1 MCKTFFLRLLVVL
14 IIPIMLISVPQ
25 NAEAAA
31 QIYLD
36 AAAGPINARIYEA
49 VALPDGNIGAVFNR
63 GGNIMY
69 GILNISKNEWTVVSL
84 GITASS
90 DVNAASLSLD
100 VSGRPHIVFVNTVN
114 DLVYRFFDG
123 SAWTPGQIIDSRNI
137 AGSGVLF
144 SPDIA
149 IDAAGKAHIA
159 YMDSRG
165 GHMGGEG
172 QYIRNDLMC
181 ATNVTGSWVI
191 TVRQFG
197 DGSHASV
204 THNDWREAIAPPKIS
219 LTVTDSPIGA
229 VYYDRHRTGS
239 SDTDIS
245 FNFSYR
251 IYRSIGPFLEAPLII
266 SNTDQRARF
275 SLFDTESDGITI
287 FSLFR
292 NINDL
297 YLKNGVN
304 EIAGT
309 RLNFATS
316 AADFFVDRA
325 DQNKLYYA
333 AISGSA
339 LQLYQDGVFKGPLT
353 LPIALSGIHT
363 KAATVVIG
371 TFQYVLYTDSNGR
384 LQTVSYKTTADAS
397 VPLNSAGFP
406 RVTGETLTG
415 FTLEAQVDE
424 SSRIFYIAVEDGS
437 TVPTSAQIVAGVNYG
452 GVTIR
457 ASGNFAVLP
466 NSINRRV
473 ITGLVAATNY
483 DLYVVA
489 RDGEENLQDLPT
501 LINVATVTPI
511 AVINISAIPGVNA
524 PVTGATPVT
533 SIAETNQYEGNIV
546 WSPVHATFAPGATYT
561 ATITLTPKRG
571 FTLTGVTENF
581 FTVAAAVSTTNVAN
595 SGVVTAVFPAT
606 AVPVTG
612 LAVVQETATINYGSD
627 VQLIATVTPANAT
640 NKNLT
645 WSSNNK
651 TVATVSPTGMVTGV
665 GAGTATITVSTVGG
679 GKTATSTITVVIPH
693 SPSNN
698 AELSELTLSSGT
710 LVPVFAQ
717 STTAYTVNVGNAV
730 SSIDVRATA
739 LHAAVSMTINDENYV
754 SSGIWSMD
762 TLVVGVNFIKIEI
775 TAEDR
780 TTKKTYTITVNRAA
794 IPPAPPEPAPPE
806 PAPTEPAP
814 TEPAPPEPAP
824 PEPAPPEPAPPE
836 PAPPEPAP
844 PEPAPPE
851 PAPPEPAPPEPAPP
865 EPAPPEPAP
874 PEPAPPEPAPP
885 EPAPPE
891 PAPPEPAP
899 TEPAPPEP
907 APPEPAPTE
916 PAPTEP
922 APTEPAPTEPAP
934 PEPAPTEPAP
944 PEPAPPEPAPTEPA
958 PPEPAP
964 PEPAPTEPAPTEPA
978 PPEPAPTEPIPVPA
992 LTLTPIPPAFVEKFI
1007 VANKSTIVKL
1017 EGVVEIII
1025 AAGAIRGEAPTIT
1038 AQVVSKVIS
1047 APLQTAA
1054 TGVDLIEASKIVEIT
1069 LTGGELVAPVQ
1080 LTMNYD
1086 TTMIA
1091 EGKAPSVF
1099 VYNERTKRWI
1109 YLGGQVGDGTITVTA
1124 NKFSK
1129 FSVFATKPLAS
1140 MTDIADHWGRDSVN
1154 TLAGMGIVSGYPDGK
1169 FNSDA
1174 KITRAEFISML
1185 MRALYLNSNPD
1196 AAIKFKD
1203 ADGWAK
1209 GAIGAAAYAGL
1220 VTGYADGTFG
1230 GSLKITRAEMAVI
1243 LKRVIHKELVSVNFN
1258 IGIKFDDAKD
1268 FPNWAEQAIN
1278 MVSKARL
1285 ARGFPDRT
1293 FRPASTATR
1302 AEAVAMLYR
1311 LVAKM

>member
-851 PAPPEPAPPEPAPP
+851 PAPPEPAPPEPAP
-865 EPAPPEPAP
+865 A
-874 PEPAPPEPAPP
+874 
-885 EPAPPE
+885 
-891 PAPPEPAP
+891 
-899 TEPAPPEP
+899 
-907 APPEPAPTE
+907 
-916 PAPTEP
+916 
-922 APTEPAPTEPAP
+922 
-934 PEPAPTEPAP
+934 
-944 PEPAPPEPAPTEPA
+944 
-958 PPEPAP
+958 
-964 PEPAPTEPAPTEPA
+964 
-978 PPEPAPTEPIPVPA
+978 PA